1 MNIKKSKS
9 AIGIPFAGKLIELSE
24 QGRLPDSMVRYG
36 IRRLCKKRLKDEFID
51 HPEHQQ
57 DRFQKL
63 IEELR
68 RSPIAIETIM
78 KLQQTSISHR
88 LGSA

>member
-36 IRRLCKKRLKDEFID
+36 IRRLCKKRLKDEFIGLS
-51 HPEHQQ
+51 
-57 DRFQKL
+57 L
-63 IEELR
+63 IH
-68 RSPIAIETIM
+68 I
-78 KLQQTSISHR
+78 
-88 LGSA
+88 